1 MTRAI
6 FDRLVNSIVESGD
19 GVLFETSYGAFFL
32 SERDGQYRLELAY
45 KYASGLDRDLQPI
58 YQYTDDYVWDMEYS
72 SRDELFGSVCELLA
86 RDPYG
91 TDYSKRKAKANIK
104 GE

>member
-1 MTRAI
+1 MGNTNI
-6 FDRLVNSIVESGD
+6 GYGIVNLES
-19 GVLFETSYGAFFL
+19 FREYA
-32 SERDGQYRLELAY
+32 ERG
-45 KYASGLDRDLQPI
+45 KK
-58 YQYTDDYVWDMEYS
+58 
-72 SRDELFGSVCELLA
+72 LA

>member
-32 SERDGQYRLELAY
+32 SEIDGEYRL
-45 KYASGLDRDLQPI
+45 
-58 YQYTDDYVWDMEYS
+58 
-72 SRDELFGSVCELLA
+72 
-86 RDPYG
+86 
-91 TDYSKRKAKANIK
+91 
-104 GE
+104 